1 MIKPKFDLT
10 VPMYVGEDFD
20 TGKDVTLMFSLMNV
34 GDLMKLR
41 DFCDELI
48 KDKVLGNPVSIGTME
63 FIVEENK

>member
-48 KDKVLGNPVSIGTME
+48 KDKIRYQPAQWNLS
-63 FIVEENK
+63 